1 MKYVISESQFGKMFK
16 RDNNPG
22 PFTKTIYNLLED
34 TLDDPNICD
43 YVVTYVEGS
52 DNIGDIYAILIVTR
66 LPTSS
71 SFERKIEKL
80 VSNFIGIS
88 PLVMA
93 NDNYECKKPEH

>member
-1 MKYVISESQFGKMFK
+1 MKYVISESQFGKIFK
-16 RDNNPG
+16 RDNNSG
-22 PFTKTIYNLLED
+22 PFNKTIYNLLED
-34 TLDDPNICD
+34 TLYDPNICD
-43 YVVTYVEGS
+43 YVVTYIEGNN
-52 DNIGDIYAILIVTR
+52 NIGDIYAILIVTR

>member
-22 PFTKTIYNLLED
+22 PFTKTIYNL
-34 TLDDPNICD
+34 DDPNICD
-43 YVVTYVEGS
+43 YVVTYVEGNN
-52 DNIGDIYAILIVTR
+52 NIGDIYAILIVTR